1 MIILSPSPNMSVK
14 AKYSMSDSPHKPA
27 ITVQE
32 FSGDGALQIVHSYG
46 GGGFRITKESY
57 VGSQFIMPRL
67 RLDWSITTADDVT
80 FDGIMAMLGD
90 ERPALLL
97 LGLGEAPMTN
107 LPVLGK
113 ALSQEGVR
121 LEVMSTPAAC
131 RTWNVM
137 VSEGRS
143 AAAGLLA
150 ID

>member
-1 MIILSPSPNMSVK
+1 
-14 AKYSMSDSPHKPA
+14 
-27 ITVQE
+27 
-32 FSGDGALQIVHSYG
+32 
-46 GGGFRITKESY
+46 
-57 VGSQFIMPRL
+57 MPRL
-67 RLDWSITTADDVT
+67 RRDWAIATADDVT

-90 ERPALLL
+90 ERPDLLL

-107 LPVLGK
+107 LPDLGQS
-113 ALSQEGVR
+113 LSQEGVR
-121 LEVMSTPAAC
+121 LEAMSTPAAC

>member
-1 MIILSPSPNMSVK
+1 
-14 AKYSMSDSPHKPA
+14 
-27 ITVQE
+27 
-32 FSGDGALQIVHSYG
+32 
-46 GGGFRITKESY
+46 
-57 VGSQFIMPRL
+57 
-67 RLDWSITTADDVT
+67 
-80 FDGIMAMLGD
+80 MAMLGD
-90 ERPALLL
+90 ERPDLLL

>member
-1 MIILSPSPNMSVK
+1 
-14 AKYSMSDSPHKPA
+14 MSDSPHKPA

-32 FSGDGALQIVHSYG
+32 FSGDAALQIVHSYG

-57 VGSQFIMPRL
+57 VGSQFIMSRL
-67 RLDWSITTADDVT
+67 RLDWSITTAEDVT
-80 FDGIMAMLGD
+80 FEGIMAM
-90 ERPALLL
+90 
-97 LGLGEAPMTN
+97 
-107 LPVLGK
+107 LGK

>member
-1 MIILSPSPNMSVK
+1 M
-14 AKYSMSDSPHKPA
+14 ADSPHKPA

-32 FSGDGALQIVHSYG
+32 FSGDAALQIVHSYG
-46 GGGFRITKESY
+46 GGGFRITKAPF

-67 RLDWSITTADDVT
+67 RRDWAIATADDVT

-90 ERPALLL
+90 ERPDLLL
-97 LGLGEAPMTN
+97 LGLGEAPMAN
-107 LPVLGK
+107 LPDLGQS
-113 ALSQEGVR
+113 LSQEGVR